1 MNKSIRRILKSIVQI
16 HGTTFTQSSRLC
28 NAYLADLMPNFPEE
42 RRHLVAALAYGLP
55 HKVLA
60 RPSRQQYKKLAL
72 AFGLA
77 HSIPAPEALAVADTW
92 SYALQDTAL
101 NQQPNHY
108 FSWIEWPSYLGGA
121 FTGIVVL
128 LLGSA
133 IAFYKK
139 PESVVKIES
148 TLEKTTVSTTATRS
162 TENEKTTLTTQLPT
176 TKVLTSK
183 PLQPIQLTEL
193 PFLLP
198 LAVKP
203 SYLDS
208 LDMENIQPVLLLKN
222 AQALAQPP
230 VRFIEPLTRISP
242 TSVLNSAF
250 YTPSK
255 APLNLRPRASKNV
268 TTHVATV
275 PQSAEQAKQRPAH
288 QAQII
293 LRDQSKAIPKGDQL
307 KTKQALQ
314 HALQDAQTL
323 VEQILRFHKKQADQQ
338 TIAKL
343 FKLTGDPFYQ
353 QQLAELNE
361 QVQELN
367 LSIDHWSSSYGK
379 QVAKLCGLSATGWQD
394 ERLISSK
401 QRRNKLQASV
411 IQDWKQCK
419 SLSTQQIKQQLLTRY
434 QTKP

>member
-1 MNKSIRRILKSIVQI
+1 MNKSIRRILKSIVQT
-16 HGTTFTQSSRLC
+16 HGTVFTQSSRLC

-60 RPSRQQYKKLAL
+60 KPSRQQYKELAL

-77 HSIPAPEALAVADTW
+77 HSIPAPDALAVADTW

-101 NQQPNHY
+101 NQQPATY

-139 PESVVKIES
+139 PDSFIAIE
-148 TLEKTTVSTTATRS
+148 TAPEKPHFNTTATR
-162 TENEKTTLTTQLPT
+162 TAANQQAPLQTQLPT
-176 TKVLTSK
+176 TKALTSK

-203 SYLDS
+203 SHLDS
-208 LDMENIQPVLLLKN
+208 LDIESIQPVLLLKN

-230 VRFIEPLTRISP
+230 ASLFIEPLTQISP
-242 TSVLNSAF
+242 RSVLNSAF

-255 APLNLRPRASKNV
+255 APLNLRPRALNSIPANL
-268 TTHVATV
+268 VAA
-275 PQSAEQAKQRPAH
+275 PQPTKQTKAPIP
-288 QAQII
+288 QAQ
-293 LRDQSKAIPKGDQL
+293 LALEPSKAIPKGDQV
-307 KTKQALQ
+307 KTKQFLQ
-314 HALQDAQTL
+314 QALQDAQTL
-323 VEQILRFHKKQADQQ
+323 VEQILRLHKKQADQQ

-353 QQLAELNE
+353 QQLAELDE

-367 LSIDHWSSSYGK
+367 LSIDHWAASYGK

-394 ERLISSK
+394 EQLLSSR

-411 IQDWKQCK
+411 VQDWKQCK

>member
-1 MNKSIRRILKSIVQI
+1 MNKSIRRILKSIVQT
-16 HGTTFTQSSRLC
+16 HGTAFTQSSRLC

-42 RRHLVAALAYGLP
+42 RRQLVAALAYGLP
-55 HKVLA
+55 QNLLA
-60 RPSRQQYKKLAL
+60 QPSRQQYKELAL

-77 HSIPAPEALAVADTW
+77 YSIPASEALAVADTW
-92 SYALQDTAL
+92 LYALQDTAS
-101 NQQPNHY
+101 NKQTTHY

-139 PESVVKIES
+139 PESVVTIES
-148 TLEKTTVSTTATRS
+148 TPEKTTLSTTATRS
-162 TENEKTTLTTQLPT
+162 TGNEKATLTTQLPT
-176 TKVLTSK
+176 TKALTSK
-183 PLQPIQLTEL
+183 PLQPTQLTEL

-198 LAVKP
+198 LAAKP
-203 SYLDS
+203 THLDS
-208 LDMENIQPVLLLKN
+208 LDIENIQPVLLLKN

-242 TSVLNSAF
+242 DPVINSAF
-250 YTPSK
+250 YRLPK
-255 APLNLRPRASKNV
+255 APLNLRPRALNSVPTNL
-268 TTHVATV
+268 VAV
-275 PQSAEQAKQRPAH
+275 PQPTKQTKPPIP
-288 QAQII
+288 QAQ
-293 LRDQSKAIPKGDQL
+293 LALDQSKVLPKDNQV

-314 HALQDAQTL
+314 QALQDAQTL

-353 QQLAELNE
+353 QQLAELDE

-367 LSIDHWSSSYGK
+367 LSIDHWSASYGK

-394 ERLISSK
+394 EQLLSSK
-401 QRRNKLQASV
+401 QRRSKLQASV
-411 IQDWKQCK
+411 VQDWKQCK
-419 SLSTQQIKQQLLTRY
+419 NLSTQQIKQQLLTRY